1 MEKIKVLI
9 VEDKLLV
16 AENIASIL
24 KKHLLEIA
32 GICDSGEEAIHLV
45 EYKRPDLILMDI
57 ELAGALDGISTAK
70 LILDKHLIPVIY
82 LSDYTDQNTVDRAK
96 KTTPANYLSKP
107 FQEMDLIRAIDI
119 AFYNANTAHQI
130 QNKSLLN
137 EHVFL
142 RTDNQS
148 YVKLSYES
156 ILYLEADRA
165 YCNIVTE
172 EKNFKMSIS
181 MNHIHEQLNNKQFVK
196 VHRSHVIN
204 ASKISA
210 LEGNMIHIGK
220 HKVQM
225 SKEFKECLMDRLK
238 IIK

>member
-32 GICDSGEEAIHLV
+32 GICDSGEEAIRLV
-45 EYKRPDLILMDI
+45 EDKRPDLILMDI

-70 LILDKHLIPVIY
+70 LILDRHLIPIIY
-82 LSDYTDQNTVDRAK
+82 LSDYIDQNTVDRAK
-96 KTTPANYLSKP
+96 RTIPANYLSKP

-119 AFYNANTAHQI
+119 AFHNANTTHQI
-130 QNKSLLN
+130 QNKPLLN

-148 YVKLSYES
+148 YVKFSYEN

-165 YCNIVTE
+165 YCNIITE
-172 EKNFKMSIS
+172 EKSFKMSIS
-181 MNHIHEQLNNKQFVK
+181 MNHIHEQLNNKQFIK
-196 VHRSHVIN
+196 IHRSFVIN

-225 SKEFKECLMDRLK
+225 SKEFKESLMDRLK